1 MIEQEPRNI
10 PTQDIIACAM
20 TALTERHFRVGE
32 LAENWKLSRQTIT
45 RLFENEPGVMK
56 IGKGLGRYRRKR
68 PYLTLIIPES
78 VAMRVKS
85 RLSQR

>member
-1 MIEQEPRNI
+1 MIQPVAQYPNSGYYCLR
-10 PTQDIIACAM
+10 DG
-20 TALTERHFRVGE
+20 ALTERHFRVGE